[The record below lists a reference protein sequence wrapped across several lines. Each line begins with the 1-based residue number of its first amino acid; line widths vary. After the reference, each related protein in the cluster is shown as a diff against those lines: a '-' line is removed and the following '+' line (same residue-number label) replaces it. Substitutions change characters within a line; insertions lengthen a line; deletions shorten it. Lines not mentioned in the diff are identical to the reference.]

1 MQVIS
6 YSLPFA
12 YFLAIP
18 AEILRGGVTL
28 ERGLLYLVGQAVWL
42 SLTVIAFH
50 FAWRAGLREFSA
62 VGA

>member
-1 MQVIS
+1 
-6 YSLPFA
+6 
-12 YFLAIP
+12 
-18 AEILRGGVTL
+18 
-28 ERGLLYLVGQAVWL
+28 VWL